1 MIKLSNI
8 IKSYFLWE
16 QTFDVLKSISLEI
29 KSWEFVAIM
38 WQSWAWKSTLMNIIW
53 LLDIP
58 TSWEY
63 LLDNQNV
70 ESLSEKEQ
78 SSIRWRKIGFVF
90 QMYNLLSRTPAIK
103 QVSLPLSYQWVSRK
117 ERMERARDALVR
129 VWLGDKLNSKPNE
142 LSGGQQQRIAIARA
156 IVINPSI
163 ILADE
168 PTWALD
174 SKTWIEIMNILQSL
188 NDEGKTIILI
198 THEPQI
204 AEYAQR
210 VIRLSD
216 GNIIN

>member
-1 MIKLSNI
+1 
-8 IKSYFLWE
+8 
-16 QTFDVLKSISLEI
+16 
-29 KSWEFVAIM
+29 
-38 WQSWAWKSTLMNIIW
+38 
-53 LLDIP
+53 
-58 TSWEY
+58 
-63 LLDNQNV
+63 
-70 ESLSEKEQ
+70 
-78 SSIRWRKIGFVF
+78 
-90 QMYNLLSRTPAIK
+90 MYNLLSRTPAIK